1 MLSYQ
6 IVNSDTSVSIPPH
19 LGKYKCLLLT
29 ERHVGETLR
38 NEVSRKLVNTGCA
51 FAMAWGPDCS
61 LWDDSIDLANIE
73 KFKDRAIPDEQFV
86 MTTWHEKETL
96 QEVLRFAKIDAAVSY
111 SNDPLNDLLV
121 LDFSHE
127 NRAAFIEEA
136 YDRAE

>member
-1 MLSYQ
+1 
-6 IVNSDTSVSIPPH
+6 
-19 LGKYKCLLLT
+19 
-29 ERHVGETLR
+29 
-38 NEVSRKLVNTGCA
+38 
-51 FAMAWGPDCS
+51 MAWGPDCS

-111 SNDPLNDLLV
+111 SNEPLNDLLV